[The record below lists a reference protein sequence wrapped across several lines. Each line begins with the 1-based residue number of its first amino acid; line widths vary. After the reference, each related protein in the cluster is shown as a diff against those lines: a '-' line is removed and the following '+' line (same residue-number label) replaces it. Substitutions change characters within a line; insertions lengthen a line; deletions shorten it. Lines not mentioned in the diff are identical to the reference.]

1 MATPT
6 ENLVLKHTF
15 EPTTELVLSAQEIGF
30 RAWLAQFGAHRTS
43 MEIRRMFDPVVP
55 NKNAEKLL
63 EQMQEKAEIGLFS
76 GIVALRGSM
85 EVGYA
90 WAADDMSGG
99 RGERFYKKHIKGRK
113 PYAWLAQINVLPEF
127 QRQGIGSSM
136 LLEVLDPFDTHQR
149 PTAYVFDENPDVL
162 KWFSQRGFSPSE
174 RKPTKK
180 YDYFGEEADPAMQRR
195 LVAPG
200 IGVVQDFIRR
210 SGELPIYYVE

>member
-1 MATPT
+1 VATPA

-30 RAWLAQFGAHRTS
+30 RAWLAQFGAYRTS

-55 NKNAEKLL
+55 NKNAERLL

-99 RGERFYKKHIKGRK
+99 RGERFYKKHVKGRK
-113 PYAWLAQINVLPEF
+113 PYAWLAQINVLPKY
-127 QRQGIGSSM
+127 QRQGIGSAM
-136 LLEVLDPFDTHQR
+136 MLEVLEPFDIYQR

-162 KWFSQRGFSPSE
+162 KWFRRRGFSPSE
-174 RKPTKK
+174 QKPTKK
-180 YDYFGEEADPAMQRR
+180 YDYFGEEADPAMQWC